1 MSLLLDKFTWHKPI
15 PRFCERHGC
24 KVCLSNSM
32 KKAGKF
38 SLPIFGLRKA
48 TEILKRCE
56 VCPSWPTE
64 KAQKYRVKDKSTE
77 KPTFKD
83 RADDQFPKNTE

>member
-1 MSLLLDKFTWHKPI
+1 
-15 PRFCERHGC
+15 
-24 KVCLSNSM
+24 M
-32 KKAGKF
+32 KKAEKV
-38 SLPIFGLRKA
+38 SLPVFGLLKA
-48 TEILKRCE
+48 TEILERCE

-64 KAQKYRVKDKSTE
+64 KAQKNRVKGKSTE